1 MKPVIIYSLPDAIK
15 EIASLRNNQA
25 ELERSLAQERNVY
38 GRVTYELTTKN
49 ESLTR
54 LLEEKDNQYGTKVTA
69 CAIASNM

>member
-54 LLEEKDNQYGTKVTA
+54 LLEEKDN
-69 CAIASNM
+69 